1 MSGTDTWALPYQRL
15 PLEQSKKEVRLIEF
29 HFEGAGDD
37 FFTRVID
44 IDEEAKRPL
53 SLRMVK
59 ASLLEPPKFRALSYV
74 WGPSKEGRC
83 ITLQVPQKAGLKG
96 ESIEDTTAV
105 AEEETLESCEIEVT
119 DNLFSALV
127 HYRTMKSAD
136 QQTYFWI
143 DALCINQRDNDEK
156 SWQVAMMR
164 DVYSS
169 AHMVHAWMGTYPER
183 VYFRP
188 GELINVFAALSREGL
203 ARFGYRAWRPLDILG
218 TAADLRF
225 IEMDIIEWVRGIKLV
240 QGPFSRA
247 NGDGT
252 YEISMLALV
261 GFSELA
267 FWCRVWILQELVL
280 ANEILFTCSTWCISS
295 ETLFTALRI
304 IIKAMQVADSCDP
317 LSSTQGTDNV
327 LPSEKQWIR
336 AKDTQQISICPMLD
350 FRHDRDGKKE
360 LWDLIDWNAVSGGLQ
375 ASMPADH
382 VFGLFGIATDVEELG
397 IRLDYSRDVADI
409 YIELASSCIKKRG
422 LVVITHVQWPKKV
435 AKLPSWVPDWSAL
448 SSTKTL
454 ASILRSHAPLL
465 PSFLKILSKPGVGKY
480 AGPRAYRFTVSSA
493 GLPALVVGGNT
504 LTTVQSFLPAMWNA
518 RTETL
523 SLIRRIWSIQA
534 KLLAAKDMIEQS
546 ATAYRTVEDRHK
558 AFASTIFAGGW
569 ESGRGSF
576 ENQWSLNKLFE
587 GYRLLLDP
595 VSAETSLNALWR
607 RESPSREMKLHSFY
621 ACWEIAETFM
631 DKENSYPPVIDSIP
645 IAEFCRHPGLYYRI
659 YFDDYADSVLGNLV
673 NVEGAKDTMTS
684 IEAFLKRVKEVGK
697 GRRPFLSTDGYLG
710 LGPAEMQ
717 KGDVVAYLDGAEMP
731 SILRPL
737 STGGFTLVGEAYVY
751 GLMFRDADMDD
762 DTDGLNIIGIFP
774 SSRLFPEIG
783 TAIHPCPK
791 GERREFVIV

>member
-29 HFEGAGDD
+29 HFQGAGDD

-44 IDEEAKRPL
+44 IDKEAKRPI

-83 ITLQVPQKAGLKG
+83 IELQVPQEATLKG
-96 ESIEDTTAV
+96 ESIEDTTAA
-105 AEEETLESCEIEVT
+105 AEEEALESCEIEVT

-127 HYRTMKSAD
+127 HYRTMTSAE
-136 QQTYFWI
+136 QPAYFWI

-169 AHMVHAWMGTYPER
+169 AHMVNAWMGPYPEP

-188 GELINVFAALSREGL
+188 GELIKTFETLAREGL
-203 ARFGYRAWRPLDILG
+203 ARFGDRVCLPLDIVQT
-218 TAADLRF
+218 TADMRF
-225 IEMDIIEWVRGIKLV
+225 TDMDIIEWVRGIKFV
-240 QGPFSRA
+240 PGPFSRTHE
-247 NGDGT
+247 DGT
-252 YEISMLALV
+252 YEISKSAVL

-267 FWCRVWILQELVL
+267 FWWRVWILQEVML
-280 ANEILFTCSTWCISS
+280 AKEILFNWSTWCIES
-295 ETLFTALRI
+295 ELLFTALRI
-304 IIKAMQVADSCDP
+304 IVKATQVAASCDP
-317 LSSTQGTDNV
+317 LSSEQ
-327 LPSEKQWIR
+327 QWLR
-336 AKDTQQISICPMLD
+336 AIDTQQMTICPMLD
-350 FRHDRDGKKE
+350 FRHDRDGKNE
-360 LWDLIDWNAVSGGLQ
+360 LWDLIHWNATSGGLQ

-382 VFGLFGIATDVEELG
+382 VFGLFGIANDAEELG
-397 IRLDYSRDVADI
+397 IRLNYSRDVADI
-409 YIELASSCIKKRG
+409 YTELASSCIKKKG
-422 LVVITHVQWPKKV
+422 LVVITHVQWPKRV

-448 SSTKTL
+448 SSTRTL
-454 ASILRSHAPLL
+454 TSILRSHAPLL
-465 PSFLKILSKPGVGKY
+465 PHFLNRLSQSGVGSY

-493 GLPALVVGGNT
+493 GLPALVVGGYT
-504 LTTVQSFLPAMWNA
+504 LTTVQSFLPGMWNSCQENQ
-518 RTETL
+518 R
-523 SLIRRIWSIQA
+523 LIRRVWSIQA

-576 ENQWSLNKLFE
+576 ESQWSLSKLFE

-607 RESPSREMKLHSFY
+607 RESPSLEMNLHSFY
-621 ACWEIAETFM
+621 VCLEIAENFL
-631 DKENSYPPVIDSIP
+631 DKEDYDPPAAIDGVP
-645 IAEFCRHPGLYYRI
+645 LAEFCRHPGLYYRM
-659 YFDDYADSVLGNLV
+659 YFDDYADQVLGSLV
-673 NVEGAKDTMTS
+673 NVEGAEDTMAS
-684 IEAFLKRVKEVGK
+684 IEVFLNRVEEVGK
-697 GRRPFLSTDGYLG
+697 GRRPFLSAEGYLG

-717 KGDVVAYLDGAEMP
+717 KGDVVAYLDSAEMP

-737 STGGFTLVGEAYVY
+737 PTGDFTLVGEAYVY
-751 GLMFRDADMDD
+751 GLMFRDATMDD
-762 DTDGLNIIGIFP
+762 SMSDLIPIGMFP
-774 SSRLFPEIG
+774 SSGPSPEIG
-783 TAIHPCPK
+783 TTIHQCPE